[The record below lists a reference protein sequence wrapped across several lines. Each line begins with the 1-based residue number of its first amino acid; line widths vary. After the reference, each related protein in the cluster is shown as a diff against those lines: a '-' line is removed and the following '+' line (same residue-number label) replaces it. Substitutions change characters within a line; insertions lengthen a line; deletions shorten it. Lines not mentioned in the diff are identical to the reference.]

1 MGSAANTGGYFTAWW
16 RETNGVADPRANAAP
31 PLVPPLDI
39 LSVAEAEATRPEMKA
54 DDGDDD
60 DGSDGNTPDKNNS
73 DALLVMGDTAAIL
86 TAVAEIFAAA
96 AAVTVSGKSYCLAEV
111 WEVGVSQIGENAD
124 GVAKDVGT
132 SLLPMG
138 PILTRKA
145 AAGWEVPLNANAA
158 AAGATEEGCAW

>member
-1 MGSAANTGGYFTAWW
+1 M
-16 RETNGVADPRANAAP
+16 
-31 PLVPPLDI
+31 DI

-111 WEVGVSQIGENAD
+111 
-124 GVAKDVGT
+124 
-132 SLLPMG
+132 
-138 PILTRKA
+138 
-145 AAGWEVPLNANAA
+145 
-158 AAGATEEGCAW
+158 